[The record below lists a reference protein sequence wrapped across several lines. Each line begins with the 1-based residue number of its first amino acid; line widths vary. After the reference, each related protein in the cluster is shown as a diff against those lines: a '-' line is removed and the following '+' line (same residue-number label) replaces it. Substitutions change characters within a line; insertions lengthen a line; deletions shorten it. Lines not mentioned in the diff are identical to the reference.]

1 MKYTFRISF
10 FLKKSIVR
18 KNGKS
23 PIVARITLNGE
34 KVEFS
39 TKLSI
44 EASRWDVN
52 TGEAKG
58 NSHEVATLNNDLSSI
73 RMTLYTYY
81 RNLSEKC
88 EVITAEKLRKMYTQ
102 TDMYPQTLLT
112 LFRKHNDDE
121 LKLVGY
127 GRVMDTYKKYELAY
141 RRVQEFLFYQ
151 YSKEDIYLDNLN
163 LQFVNDFEIYLRAN
177 CKLGVNM
184 TAKMIQF
191 LKKVVNLAKNIGVI
205 SFDPFYMHHTKWEKV
220 KIDYLTKQEIKKI
233 ARKEITIKRLDIVR
247 DIFLFSIFTGLSY
260 IDIKNLTVN
269 NIQEQYDGSYWLIT
283 KRQKTNNCVELPLL
297 EIPLKIIAKYEEER
311 NGLNLLPVMSNQKMN
326 SYLKEL
332 ADICGINKRFTF
344 HLARH
349 SFSTSVMLDHGV
361 SIETLSRVLGHAN
374 IKTTQIY
381 AKVTNKKVSDE
392 MNILSKK
399 LRL

>member
-18 KNGKS
+18 KSGKS
-23 PIVARITLNGE
+23 PIIARITLNGE

-44 EASRWDVN
+44 ESKKWDVDS
-52 TGEAKG
+52 GEAKG
-58 NSHEVATLNNDLSSI
+58 NNHESTSLNNDLNTI
-73 RMTLYTYY
+73 RMTLYSYY

-88 EVITAEKLRKMYTQ
+88 EVITADKLRKMYTQ
-102 TDMYPQTLLT
+102 TETYPQTLLT

-121 LKLVGY
+121 LKLVGH

-141 RRVQEFLFYQ
+141 RRVQEFMLYQ

-163 LQFVNDFEIYLRAN
+163 LQFVNDFEIYLRVN
-177 CKLGVNM
+177 CKLSVNM

-191 LKKVVNLAKNIGVI
+191 LKKVVTLARNLGII
-205 SFDPFYMHHTKWEKV
+205 HFDPFYLHHTKWEKV
-220 KIDYLTKQEIKKI
+220 KVDYLTKQEIKRI
-233 ARKEITIKRLDIVR
+233 IEKEITIKRLDVVR

-260 IDIKNLTVN
+260 IDIKNLTIN
-269 NIQEQYDGSYWLIT
+269 NIQEQHDGSHWLIT
-283 KRQKTNNCVELPLL
+283 ERQKTGNSVELPLL
-297 EIPLKIIAKYEEER
+297 EIPLKIIAKYDKER
-311 NGLNLLPVMSNQKMN
+311 SGLNLLPVMSNQKMN

-332 ADICGINKRFTF
+332 ADICIINKRLTY
-344 HLARH
+344 HTARH
-349 SFSTSVMLDHGV
+349 SFSVSVMLEHGV
-361 SIETLSRVLGHAN
+361 SMETLSKVLGHTN

-381 AKVTNKKVSDE
+381 AKVTNKKVSYE
-392 MNILSKK
+392 MNALSKK